1 MKIAET
7 YAHME
12 YETAEEVYAGLP
24 TMRPMDAGAFMT
36 PAESP
41 EWAPREYDGHF
52 KLDKAAYETL
62 PVLSWEQIYNLHREE
77 NRHGQ
82 LMQDIVDATEGNPQE
97 TAELVMPTQIL

>member
-1 MKIAET
+1 MGGGGVLPLQGGYKRGTNGPSDFTKIVDPVGGER
-7 YAHME
+7 
-12 YETAEEVYAGLP
+12 G
-24 TMRPMDAGAFMT
+24 
-36 PAESP
+36 
-41 EWAPREYDGHF
+41 
-52 KLDKAAYETL
+52 AYETL